1 MSEVQPVVIWKFGAS
16 LDGRIAAADGSSRWV
31 TSAESRADAH
41 RLRAELDAV
50 MVGSGTQHLDDPHL
64 AVRDAEVDR
73 QPLRVVVDT
82 HARTPPTARVLDDV
96 APTLIAV
103 ADDADA
109 AHLEGLAEVVRLPT
123 VKRGLDLHALLAALR
138 DRGVGTILL
147 EGGPTLAG
155 SFLADDLIDRVVGY
169 VAPVLIGGDGLSSLG
184 GPGAPSIDL
193 ARRLE
198 LVEVRRIGPDIR
210 LVAVPVHRARPQ
222 LPLFAGGDPT
232 LAERDEERLVGFG
245 EASSA

>member
-1 MSEVQPVVIWKFGAS
+1 MSEGQPIVIWKFGAS
-16 LDGRIAAADGSSRWV
+16 LDGRIAAADGSSRWI
-31 TSAESRADAH
+31 TSAEARADAH
-41 RLRAELDAV
+41 GLRATSDAV
-50 MVGSGTQHLDDPHL
+50 MVGSGTQRVDDPHL
-64 AVRDAEVDR
+64 AVRDAEADR

-82 HARTPPTARVLDDV
+82 RARTPPTARVLDDF

-103 ADDADA
+103 AEDADA

-123 VKRGLDLHALLAALR
+123 AERGLDLHALLAALR

-169 VAPVLIGGDGLSSLG
+169 VAPVLIGGGGLASLG
-184 GPGAPSIDL
+184 GPGAPSIDQ
-193 ARRLE
+193 ARRLK

-210 LVAVPVHRARPQ
+210 LVAVPADRARPQ
-222 LPLFAGGDPT
+222 LPLLTSGDPT
-232 LAERDEERLVGFG
+232 LAERAEERLVGFG
-245 EASSA
+245 EGSPA

>member
-16 LDGRIAAADGSSRWV
+16 LDGRIAAADGSSRWI

-41 RLRAELDAV
+41 GLRATSDAV
-50 MVGSGTQHLDDPHL
+50 MVGSGTQRIDDPHL
-64 AVRDAEVDR
+64 AVRDAEAVR

-82 HARTPPTARVLDDV
+82 NARTPPTARVLDDV

-103 ADDADA
+103 AGDADA
-109 AHLEGLAEVVRLPT
+109 AHLEGLAEVVRLPK
-123 VKRGLDLHALLAALR
+123 VERGLDLHALLDALR
-138 DRGVGTILL
+138 ERGVETVLL

-155 SFLADDLIDRVVGY
+155 SFLADGLIDQVVGY
-169 VAPVLIGGDGLSSLG
+169 VAPVLIGGGGLSSLG

-210 LVAVPVHRARPQ
+210 LVAVPADRARPR
-222 LPLFAGGDPT
+222 LPLFTSGDPT
-232 LAERDEERLVGFG
+232 LAERAEERLVGFD
-245 EASSA
+245 ETSSA